1 MWAQIRMQTAPTSG
15 AQTASTRPLCRSAYW
30 ATNPATTTAA
40 VTAVQ
45 TTPTRTGE
53 DIELLELVGDAG

>member
-1 MWAQIRMQTAPTSG
+1 
-15 AQTASTRPLCRSAYW
+15 
-30 ATNPATTTAA
+30 